1 MSSTHT
7 QLNNHQTVRSSHMPC
22 VLLLS
27 APRESAV
34 YKTRLC
40 RAPFPVLLLLLLLRT
55 LSPLSLEV
63 LNVAEDELLEPAR
76 RLLTKVR
83 QVEGRLDRVG
93 EQVERVDHAQRGGA
107 VLVVQLRR
115 VHV

>member
-1 MSSTHT
+1 M
-7 QLNNHQTVRSSHMPC
+7 
-22 VLLLS
+22 
-27 APRESAV
+27 

-83 QVEGRLDRVG
+83 QVEGRLGSKVNVEAEALLGRPG
-93 EQVERVDHAQRGGA
+93 EDTAGL
-107 VLVVQLRR
+107 VL
-115 VHV
+115 

>member
-1 MSSTHT
+1 M
-7 QLNNHQTVRSSHMPC
+7 
-22 VLLLS
+22 
-27 APRESAV
+27 

-40 RAPFPVLLLLLLLRT
+40 RAPFPVLLLLLLRT

-63 LNVAEDELLEPAR
+63 LRVAEDELLEPAR
-76 RLLTKVR
+76 RLLTEVR